1 MKNNKK
7 KVHRKWLLDNR
18 DGSTLMLVVIS
29 LMLVSIAIIAF
40 QTAVVSFT
48 TRTLTQHYEKQ
59 AYLSARSVAQAIV
72 DKIEADSEL
81 MESGGS
87 ADLSELLED
96 LYSLSVDDSIEL
108 ENISFAG
115 LTEDGVDLDT
125 GVVEAYIHRVDAT
138 TYVVEAIADVNG
150 DTDSVEIALDGTA
163 ISAGG
168 GGTGQV
174 EVDGNWNGFYTD
186 FGVGLSDG
194 NSYTMNDDDDSI
206 VTGTI
211 THYDMDGELYRGNI
225 YSAYDLILENMTLDA
240 GNVQTE
246 GSITLRDNITVNSI
260 YIKATE
266 NIIVEGSVTWNVTTI
281 SKELYITGD
290 NSVLN
295 TGPFVAEYIE
305 ISGNNIIINGPV
317 YCDTLVVTGSNVVF
331 QNSIYTNDSTL
342 NGDTTV
348 SSIFALDGDASAE
361 TIYSQIEELD
371 SFYVADRTKPL
382 WANYEES
389 SVSEYVVETTAVNE
403 GYYTLP
409 DSMLGTTTTT
419 TETIGDTAI
428 DVTWSRV
435 NPDDIDKGWADIVYI
450 VVEDG
455 QNILLETYYSANI
468 YFILEGNAKLK
479 FMSAG
484 DWAKE
489 VTTRIY
495 GEPVSDS
502 IYEEIQNAVQDA
514 VDQAGTGAEYDDIIN
529 TVIASYWDDMSVLLM
544 GANIRI
550 VGSAVVPYIVMEG
563 SSSFNEVNYSDN
575 VLDFDDSSTWPEDY
589 DPSATGSSGGGS
601 SFMSFD
607 FDAYVN

>member
-1 MKNNKK
+1 MKNNRK
-7 KVHRKWLLDNR
+7 KVHRKWLLGNR

-87 ADLSELLED
+87 ADLSGLLED

-115 LTEDGVDLDT
+115 LTEDGVDLDA

-168 GGTGQV
+168 GGGQV
-174 EVDGNWNGFYTD
+174 EVEGNWDGFYSD
-186 FGVGLSDG
+186 FGIGLSDG
-194 NSYTMNDDDDSI
+194 HSYTMNDDDDSI
-206 VTGTI
+206 VTGTV
-211 THYDMDGELYRGNI
+211 THYDMGGELYRGNI
-225 YSAYDLILENMTLDA
+225 YSAYDLILENITMDA

-246 GSITLRDNITVNSI
+246 GNITLRDNVTVNSI
-260 YIKATE
+260 YLKAGE

-281 SKELYITGD
+281 SKELYITGN
-290 NSVLN
+290 NSQLN
-295 TGPFVAEYIE
+295 TGPFIAEYIE
-305 ISGNNIIINGPV
+305 ISGNNVVVNGPI

-342 NGDTTV
+342 NTDTTALSV
-348 SSIFALDGDASAE
+348 FALDGDASAE

-382 WANYEES
+382 WANYEDS
-389 SVSEYVVETTAVNE
+389 SVSEYVVGTTMVNE

-409 DSMLGTTTTT
+409 DSMLGTTTTS

-428 DVTWSRV
+428 DVTWSQV
-435 NPDDIDKGWADIVYI
+435 NLGSISKGWSDTVYI

-455 QNILLETYYSANI
+455 QNILLEPYYSANI

-484 DWAKE
+484 SWDFE
-489 VTTRIY
+489 IQTRIY
-495 GEPVSDS
+495 GETVSNS
-502 IYEEIQNAVQDA
+502 TYEAIQNAVEDA
-514 VDQAGTGAEYDDIIN
+514 VNRAGVGAEYDDVIN
-529 TVIASYWDDMSVLLM
+529 TVMAGYWDDMSVLIL
-544 GANIRI
+544 GDHVRI
-550 VGSAVVPYIVMEG
+550 VGSAVVPYILMEG
-563 SSSFNEVNYSDN
+563 SSSFREVNYSDN